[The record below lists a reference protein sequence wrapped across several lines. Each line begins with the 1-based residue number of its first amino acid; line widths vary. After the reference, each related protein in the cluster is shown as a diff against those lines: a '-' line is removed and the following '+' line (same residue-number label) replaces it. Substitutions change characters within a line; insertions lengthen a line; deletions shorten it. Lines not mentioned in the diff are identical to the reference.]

1 MSRHGAKQMTGRKSH
16 VGSSLDCSIL
26 VVDDNQP
33 VRLLLHK
40 ILERAGFRVLE
51 ASNGSEALALF
62 QANPSQVELLLTDLN
77 MPGRNG
83 VELATEIRRERP
95 NLPVVFISAEPGE
108 FEAMSKPSGCVS
120 MSKPFRIGELLD
132 CVQVA
137 LHRAGPQKRL
147 PAGCR

>member
-1 MSRHGAKQMTGRKSH
+1 MTGHKSH
-16 VGSSLDCSIL
+16 VGSPVDCSIL

-95 NLPVVFISAEPGE
+95 NLPVVFISAEPAE
-108 FEAMSKPSGCVS
+108 FEAMSKPSGCLS

-137 LHRAGPQKRL
+137 LDRAGPQKRL
-147 PAGCR
+147 PAR

>member
-1 MSRHGAKQMTGRKSH
+1 MTVRKSH
-16 VGSSLDCSIL
+16 VSSPIDCSIL

-40 ILERAGFRVLE
+40 ILEQAGFKVLE

-62 QANPSQVELLLTDLN
+62 QANSSQVELLLTDLD

-95 NLPVVFISAEPGE
+95 NLPVVFISAELAE
-108 FEAMSKPSGCVS
+108 FENMSKPSGCLS
-120 MSKPFRIGELLD
+120 MSKPFQVGELLH

-137 LHRAGPQKRL
+137 LDRAGQQKRL
-147 PAGCR
+147 PAR